1 VHLTGKG
8 IIDQLSPR
16 RHLWLLIFDAS
27 VWICAVLFAWLARLD
42 FQPDNMRLPQALLVA
57 LSAAILFT
65 FVAWFTRLHDG
76 RAPLGSLEEIIL
88 LGSITLVVGILIY
101 FVNLVPAI
109 SLVPRSV
116 PMIATL
122 CAILLMAWGRAMVR
136 AIRDTSTPSP
146 GASPGKPVV
155 VIGAGDGGRQLIRSM
170 VNDPRSQWC
179 PVALLDDDPRKRYLR
194 IDGVPVRGTSLDL
207 AQVAKREG
215 ATTAVIA
222 IPSATAPFIREI
234 SRRASG
240 AGLVVKVLPGVND
253 LLDGRVGIRDVR
265 DIHLPDLLGRR
276 QIDTDVESVAGY
288 LTGQRVLV
296 TGAGGSIGSE
306 LCRQISRWSP
316 SELIMLDRDESALHA
331 VQLSIEHRALLD
343 SPNMVLAD
351 IRDEARIREI
361 FAERRPQVVFHAAA
375 LKHLPMLEQYPAEAV
390 KTNIWGTLTV
400 LEAARA
406 VGVQRFVNIST
417 DKAANPISVLG
428 FSKRI
433 AEGLTSFTTTTADG
447 TYLSVRFGNVLGSR
461 GSVLTAFA
469 AQISAGGPVTVTHP
483 DVTRFFM
490 TVDEAVQL
498 VIQAAAVGRDGE
510 ALVLDM
516 GKSIRIDDV
525 ARHLIDAAGGDI
537 NIEYTGL
544 RRGEKMHEDLFTVG
558 EIDHRPIHPSL
569 SHVRVPQVPASTAR
583 SINIVPTKTDPL
595 IPTLRA
601 LCEGMSSILSHP
613 SDAAADFEETGFTA
627 VVTAPTSSVR

>member
-1 VHLTGKG
+1 VHLTGKE
-8 IIDQLSPR
+8 IIDRLSPR
-16 RHLWLLIFDAS
+16 RHLCLLIFDAS

-42 FQPDNMRLPQALLVA
+42 FQPDNMRLGQALLVA
-57 LSAAILFT
+57 FLAATFFT

-88 LGSITLVVGILIY
+88 LGSITLFVGVLIY
-101 FVNLVPAI
+101 FLNLVPAI

-116 PMIATL
+116 PLIATL
-122 CAILLMAWGRAMVR
+122 CAILLMAWGRALVR
-136 AIRDTSTPSP
+136 AIQETATPLP
-146 GASPGKPVV
+146 GAAPGRPVI

-194 IDGVPVRGTSLDL
+194 IEGVPVRGTSSEL
-207 AQVAKREG
+207 AEVAEREG
-215 ATTAVIA
+215 AATAVIA
-222 IPSATAPFIREI
+222 IPSATAPFIRAI
-234 SRRASG
+234 SRRALD

-265 DIHLPDLLGRR
+265 DIDLPDLLGRR

-306 LCRQISRWSP
+306 LCRQISRWRP

-331 VQLSIEHRALLD
+331 VQLSIEQRALLD
-343 SPNMVLAD
+343 SPNVVLAD
-351 IRDEARIREI
+351 IRDGARIREI

-375 LKHLPMLEQYPAEAV
+375 LKHLPMLEQYPAEAL

-400 LEAARA
+400 LEAAKA
-406 VGVQRFVNIST
+406 VGVARFVNIST

-428 FSKRI
+428 YSKRI
-433 AEGLTSFTTTTADG
+433 AEGLTASIAAEADG

-461 GSVLTAFA
+461 GSVLTSFA
-469 AQISAGGPVTVTHP
+469 AQIAAGGPVTVTHP
-483 DVTRFFM
+483 DVTRYFM

-498 VIQAAAVGRDGE
+498 VIQAAVSGAGGE

-516 GKSIRIDDV
+516 GKPVKIDDV
-525 ARHLIDAAGGDI
+525 ARHLIEVAGQEID
-537 NIEYTGL
+537 IEYTGL
-544 RRGEKMHEDLFTVG
+544 RGGEKMHEDLFSDG
-558 EIDHRPIHPSL
+558 EPDNRPVHPLL
-569 SHVRVPQVPASTAR
+569 SHVCVPPIDISATR
-583 SINIVPTKTDPL
+583 SFNPGSAK
-595 IPTLRA
+595 PTL
-601 LCEGMSSILSHP
+601 ILELQATCLWMARNSVQE
-613 SDAAADFEETGFTA
+613 AMTA
-627 VVTAPTSSVR
+627 